1 MKEITISDL
10 ISIVVKKLYLILIVT
25 VLGALLAF
33 TYSKFMVTPVYN
45 TSAYFSIS
53 NLDEE
58 SSSISNPTASNIQ
71 ASQLLAKAIESA
83 LLVDGSDI
91 YTLVAD
97 ELGGEIKGR
106 VSVSADETFVLR
118 ISVTSVNPDDAREI
132 AFAFRK
138 CIPDYLKNHNLGSAA
153 PLNTPVEPRVSNAS
167 TVKNTVLGA
176 FIGAVVAAG
185 IVIVLAMFDNSVKD
199 EEEVTARFGVPVLSE
214 IPSLIVKDKKEELL
228 SKIPFLRKKVRKK
241 VKTTGSEDIIKPSTA
256 FNVIESYK
264 QLRTNLTFA
273 VSVSKK
279 KIITITSSLPGEGKS
294 TTVCN
299 LAISMAEDNKKVI
312 IIDCD
317 LRKPTIHKKF
327 KLDNRR
333 GLSGYLSGQYSLED
347 ALKTEVY
354 KNLDILTAGALP
366 PNPSEL
372 LGSEMF
378 EKLLSELSGV
388 YDYIIIDSPPVNIV
402 TDTKSFAAKTA
413 GVLLVAKQN
422 FTLYSDIVK
431 SENNIKLAN
440 ANILGIVITDVNVKE
455 KRYGGEYHYEYKYR
469 YASNENE
476 QNYDIKSKVDLSDD
490 D

>member
-10 ISIVVKKLYLILIVT
+10 ISILVKKLYLILIVT

-58 SSSISNPTASNIQ
+58 SSSVSNPTASNIQ
-71 ASQLLAKAIESA
+71 ASQLLAKAIGSA

-91 YTLVAD
+91 YTLVAE
-97 ELGGEIKGR
+97 ELGGEINGR

-118 ISVTSVNPDDAREI
+118 ISVTSVDPDDAREI

-153 PLNTPVEPRVSNAS
+153 PLNTPVEPEISNAS
-167 TVKNTVLGA
+167 TVKNVVLGA
-176 FIGAVVAAG
+176 FISAVVTAG

-228 SKIPFLRKKVRKK
+228 SKIPFLRKKARKN
-241 VKTTGSEDIIKPSTA
+241 VKTTGSEDIIKPSTS

-294 TTVCN
+294 TTACN

-317 LRKPTIHKKF
+317 LRKPTIHKKL
-327 KLDNRR
+327 KLDNRC

-354 KNLDILTAGALP
+354 KNLDILTSGALP

-402 TDTKSFAAKTA
+402 TDTRSFAAKTA
-413 GVLLVAKQN
+413 GVLLVARQN

-440 ANILGIVITDVNVKE
+440 ANILGVVITDVNVKE
-455 KRYGGEYHYEYKYR
+455 KRYGGKYRYEYKYK
-469 YASNENE
+469 YASDESE